1 MIDRAMEPS
10 STNGRADGVGDAPSA
25 DALVERLGELLSRL
39 ENVRDPLARNIAQEL
54 LSALMEVYGEGL
66 DRIFDALDD
75 PETPAR
81 SVRDRLLD
89 DGVVSSLLLMH
100 GLFPVEL
107 ETRVR
112 DALDKL
118 RPQVGAEGGKLDL
131 VEVVDGVVRVRLIE
145 PESGCNGGSSLE
157 LLVTEALEQAA
168 PDMLGLELLS
178 ASEARKARS
187 AHTPLPIKS
196 RG

>member
-1 MIDRAMEPS
+1 MEPS
-10 STNGRADGVGDAPSA
+10 STNGRTDGVGDEQSA

-89 DGVVSSLLLMH
+89 DGVVASLLLMH
-100 GLFPVEL
+100 GLFPVDL

-118 RPQVGAEGGKLDL
+118 RPQVVAEGGNLDL
-131 VEVVDGVVRVRLIE
+131 VEVVDGVVRVSLTE
-145 PESGCNGGSSLE
+145 PQSGCTGGSSLE
-157 LLVTEALEQAA
+157 PLVTEALEQAA

-178 ASEARKARS
+178 ASEARRARS
-187 AHTPLPIKS
+187 ARTPLPVKS

>member
-1 MIDRAMEPS
+1 MEPS
-10 STNGRADGVGDAPSA
+10 GTNGRSDGVRDEQSG

-54 LSALMEVYGEGL
+54 LSTLMEVYGEGL

-81 SVRDRLLD
+81 SVRDHLLD

-100 GLFPVEL
+100 GLFPVDL
-107 ETRVR
+107 QTRVR

-118 RPQVGAEGGKLDL
+118 RPQVVAEGGMLDL
-131 VEVVDGVVRVRLIE
+131 VEVADGVVRLRLTE

-157 LLVTEALEQAA
+157 PLVSEALEQAA

-187 AHTPLPIKS
+187 AHTPLPVKS